1 MFQRVY
7 YSHYR
12 TAREVITTGL
22 TIGMAMMMGY
32 LILWARL

>member
-1 MFQRVY
+1 MLQRVY

-12 TAREVITTGL
+12 TAREVITTGI
-22 TIGMAMMMGY
+22 TVGTAMLMGY